1 MKRAATQARP
11 SARSGAAT
19 KDAAEV
25 KRWTLERQ
33 ADFLAHLAM
42 TCNVRASA
50 RAVGMS
56 EQGVHRLRL
65 RSPEF
70 RDAWET
76 ALAEGYVRLEM
87 MLLDR
92 ALNGVEKTVVGKNG
106 EPAGSVT
113 EHSDRLALAL
123 MNAPRRATPRPRA
136 AEAQRDR
143 KEVRRL
149 VEAKLSEMNKRM
161 GGEG

>member
-1 MKRAATQARP
+1 MKRATTKARP
-11 SARSGAAT
+11 SARSGAAA
-19 KDAAEV
+19 KKAPEV
-25 KRWTLERQ
+25 RRWTLERQ

-76 ALAEGYVRLEM
+76 ALADGYVRLEM

-92 ALNGVEKTVVGKNG
+92 ALNGVEKASVGKDG
-106 EPAGSVT
+106 EKVSVT

-123 MNAPRRATPRPRA
+123 LNAPRRTTPRLRNA
-136 AEAQRDR
+136 DAQRDR

-161 GGEG
+161 GGDG